1 MSQVEQLQELR
12 ELFLAAPESDTAR
25 FMAVAFSVGL
35 AASVLWMVRRGS
47 LREEYTPIWMVVA
60 FSLLV
65 VSLRMEILHA
75 LTRAL
80 GAWTASSTL
89 FFLGLFFLVL
99 ICLNYS
105 VRFSRTSVQ
114 LKNLAQEV
122 ALLRAELERRDGRS
136 GP

>member
-12 ELFLAAPESDTAR
+12 ELFLAAPESDAAR
-25 FMAVAFSVGL
+25 FMAIAFSFALV
-35 AASVLWMVRRGS
+35 ATVLWMVRRGS
-47 LREEYTPIWMVVA
+47 LREEYTPIWMAVA
-60 FSLLV
+60 FSLLL
-65 VSLRMEILHA
+65 VSLRMEILHT

-80 GAWTASSTL
+80 GAWTTSSTL

-105 VRFSRTSVQ
+105 VRFSRTSIQ

-122 ALLRAELERRDGRS
+122 ALLRAELESRNERPR
-136 GP
+136 P